1 MCTEGYKDIFNND
14 KIDDDDDDE
23 DEGEDRYKDIFTNS
37 LDIQDSRTKH
47 PLDLKTKGGLNTI
60 ETKYKMLLNNR
71 IYSHDDMDDD
81 DANYEYDDD
90 DDDDDDEPEEDPDVQ
105 DINWF

>member
-14 KIDDDDDDE
+14 NLDDDDNDDE
-23 DEGEDRYKDIFTNS
+23 DEGEDRYK
-37 LDIQDSRTKH
+37 DIQDSRTKH
-47 PLDLKTKGGLNTI
+47 PLDLKTKGGLKSK
-60 ETKYKMLLNNR
+60 ETTYKMLLNNR

-81 DANYEYDDD
+81 DANYEYDEDD

>member
-14 KIDDDDDDE
+14 NLDDDDDDE

-60 ETKYKMLLNNR
+60 ETKYKMLNNR

-90 DDDDDDEPEEDPDVQ
+90 DDDDDDDEPEEDPDVQ

>member
-14 KIDDDDDDE
+14 NLDDDDNDDE
-23 DEGEDRYKDIFTNS
+23 DDGEDRYK
-37 LDIQDSRTKH
+37 DIQDSRTKH
-47 PLDLKTKGGLNTI
+47 PLDLKTKGGLNTK
-60 ETKYKMLLNNR
+60 ETRYKMLLNNR

-81 DANYEYDDD
+81 DANYEYDEDD